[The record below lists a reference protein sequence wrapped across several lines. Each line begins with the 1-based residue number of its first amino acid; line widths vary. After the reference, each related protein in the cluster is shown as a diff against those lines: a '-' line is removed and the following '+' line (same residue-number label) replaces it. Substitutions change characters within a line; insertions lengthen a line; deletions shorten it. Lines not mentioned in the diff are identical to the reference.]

1 MQSVGK
7 VKDIF
12 LPHDMISRELVKR
25 VSKLYQF
32 VLQIVLKS
40 TLEDAGLPTL
50 QLPVLGCTSGGIM
63 LCYLSTYQHHGLYI
77 SSLE

>member
-12 LPHDMISRELVKR
+12 LPHDMINRELVKC

-32 VLQIVLKS
+32 LLQIVLKS
-40 TLEDAGLPTL
+40 TLEEDAALPTL
-50 QLPVLGCTSGGIM
+50 QLPVLGCISDGIM
-63 LCYLSTYQHHGLYI
+63 ERLYM
-77 SSLE
+77 EAQV

>member
-12 LPHDMISRELVKR
+12 LPHDMISRELVKC

-40 TLEDAGLPTL
+40 TLEDAGLPTAHPPAARAGVHL
-50 QLPVLGCTSGGIM
+50 
-63 LCYLSTYQHHGLYI
+63 
-77 SSLE
+77 

>member
-12 LPHDMISRELVKR
+12 LPHDMINRELVKC

-40 TLEDAGLPTL
+40 TLEEDAGLPTAHPPAARAGVHL
-50 QLPVLGCTSGGIM
+50 
-63 LCYLSTYQHHGLYI
+63 
-77 SSLE
+77 